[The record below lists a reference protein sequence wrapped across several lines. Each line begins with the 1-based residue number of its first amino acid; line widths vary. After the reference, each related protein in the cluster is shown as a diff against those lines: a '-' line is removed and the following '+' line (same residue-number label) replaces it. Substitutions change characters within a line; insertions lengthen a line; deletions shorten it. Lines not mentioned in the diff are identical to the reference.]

1 MLQMFSDICGNDAAV
16 ENKTIF
22 LPYASVLAA
31 AYYLLPLLMNDTG
44 SAMFILLAC
53 MPLIVFF
60 SSFMC
65 CRRHRFQW
73 VMIVLTVVLF
83 LPSMYFYFNA
93 TAFGYSVFYAIVSA
107 AGCFAGEFLS

>member
-1 MLQMFSDICGNDAAV
+1 MSSDICGKDAAV

-53 MPLIVFF
+53 ML
-60 SSFMC
+60 
-65 CRRHRFQW
+65 
-73 VMIVLTVVLF
+73 
-83 LPSMYFYFNA
+83 
-93 TAFGYSVFYAIVSA
+93 
-107 AGCFAGEFLS
+107 

>member
-1 MLQMFSDICGNDAAV
+1 MLRMSWDICGKDAV
-16 ENKTIF
+16 VRNKTIF

-31 AYYLLPLLMNDTG
+31 AYYLLPLLMKDTG

-53 MPLIVFF
+53 MPLIVFV
-60 SSFMC
+60 SSFLC

-73 VMIVLTVVLF
+73 VMIVLTFVLF
-83 LPSMYFYFNA
+83 LPSTYFYFNT
-93 TAFGYSVFYAIVSA
+93 TALGYSVFYAIVSA